1 LLSKI
6 LNLVTIKKRVSGL
19 REATLARFILR
30 AKRAAKLRGEVSVL
44 VTSDHELREL
54 NQRFRGKNKT
64 TDVLS
69 FPADAVGS
77 NELAGDVA
85 ISAQTAIYN
94 AQRLGHTAAQEVE
107 ILALHGILH
116 LAGYDHVR
124 DNGQMA
130 SREAHL
136 RRALRLP
143 MGLIERNSHSARRA
157 QRAHPRKRRGAAQLS
172 R

>member
-1 LLSKI
+1 
-6 LNLVTIKKRVSGL
+6 LVTIKKSVPGL
-19 REATLARFILR
+19 SEARLARFISR
-30 AKRAAKLRGEVSVL
+30 AKRAANLRGEVSVL
-44 VTSDHELREL
+44 VASDNELRRL

-69 FPADAVGS
+69 FPADAVCRNG
-77 NELAGDVA
+77 LAGDVA
-85 ISAQTAIYN
+85 ISGQTAIYN

-116 LAGYDHVR
+116 LAGYDHER

-130 SREAHL
+130 ACEA
-136 RRALRLP
+136 RFRSALGLP
-143 MGLIERNSHSARRA
+143 MGLIERSDRSGRGSRRV
-157 QRAHPRKRRGAAQLS
+157 RPRKRRGTAQLS